1 MNNEAFLKV
10 KKRYLLALGL
20 VWLAGLCPAQKPQE
34 QNSIASFVA
43 GFTSGSGTRKVE
55 SHLEDLQIDTV
66 QKEVRVFADEI
77 MAWYHFDRNR
87 VEQTYDAL
95 RQLLPAERRDFKLK
109 IYSKGQLL
117 EDLVQ
122 GGWDHE
128 EDRFWNKAEHRGN
141 AWVTPLDRPYSVVKG
156 LGGRHLSVTASHG
169 RYYSIGD
176 HKWQWQRPYLFCTTE
191 DLLSQ
196 TFVVPYLIP
205 MLENAGAV
213 VYSTRERDW
222 QKNEV
227 IVDNDTPTQAGT
239 YSEQQG
245 MQAWETAGRGFAH
258 LKAVYQNGDDP
269 FTDGTSRKVAAQ
281 SRKSQTSSITWT
293 PAIPADGEYAV
304 YVSYPTL
311 STSVQD
317 AHYTVRHRGQSTTF
331 RVNQQ
336 MGGGTWV
343 YLGTFDFGAGQ
354 SADNCVV
361 LTNHSAYRG
370 HVTADAVRFGGG
382 MGNIARG
389 DSTGVS
395 ISGLPRFLE
404 GARYTAQWAGMP
416 QWVYGNKGFTNDY
429 SEDINVRSLTTNHLA
444 RGSAFV
450 PLPRPWNP
458 VEDPSVANPDIPV
471 VLRQDTTGTDVQGLG
486 VPFEMSIALH
496 TDAGFTRDHTTVG
509 SLGIYT
515 TDFNEGRY
523 PSGLRRMAARDV
535 CDLVM
540 SQLERD
546 LQATYGHWSRRQ
558 MYDRNYSESREPEV
572 PGIILEMLSHQNFA
586 DLCLGHDPTFK
597 FTLARAAYKGIL
609 RYIHAMHD
617 DDDVVV
623 QPLPVTALGAYI
635 TPGAQQIRVSWLA
648 VEDPLEPSAMPEGFV
663 VYHAEGDGGFDNG
676 TYVTEAHYELDSATP
691 TVLHRF
697 KVCAVNAGGRSM
709 PSEEVCAYLS
719 MIGDKQTLVIDAF
732 DRLAGPQP
740 IDNDSLQGFD
750 LNADPGV
757 PMAKMPGYC
766 GRQTNFSKTGMG
778 REGASGLGYSG
789 SELEGM
795 ILAGNTRDWSTRHAQ
810 DIIAATEGRMSVS
823 SCTVSAVSR
832 ADFDSRAISLMD
844 IVFGAEKADGY
855 SLRPYKVF
863 PSRLIQVA
871 AEFARSGGNLLVSGA
886 YVGSDMTSDAD
897 RLFTRS
903 LLKYEYAG
911 ALPADSISGITSN
924 DGNFDIHRRLNEELY
939 SVPAVDCLAPTS
951 EAFCPMVYGPTG
963 ASAAVAYDGQDYRS
977 MTLGF
982 PLESIT
988 DTAMRR
994 RVLMN
999 IIAFLTR

>member
-1 MNNEAFLKV
+1 M
-10 KKRYLLALGL
+10 
-20 VWLAGLCPAQKPQE
+20 AGICVAQKPQE
-34 QNSIASFVA
+34 KNGIANFVA
-43 GFTSGSGTRKVE
+43 TFTSGYGGRQVE
-55 SHLEDLQIDTV
+55 SRLEDFQIDDEN
-66 QKEVRVFADEI
+66 KEVRVYADEV
-77 MAWYHFDRNR
+77 MAWYHFDRAR
-87 VEQTYDAL
+87 VEQTYAAL
-95 RQLLPAERRDFKLK
+95 RQLLPPERRSYKLQ
-109 IYSKGQLL
+109 IYSKGKLL
-117 EDLVQ
+117 EDLVE
-122 GGWDHE
+122 GGWNR
-128 EDRFWNKAEHRGN
+128 EDDRHWNRKEHRGN
-141 AWVTPLDRPYSVVKG
+141 AWVTPLDRPYSITKG

-169 RYYSIGD
+169 CYYSIGD
-176 HKWQWQRPYLFCTTE
+176 HKWQWQRPHMFCTTE
-191 DLLSQ
+191 DLFSQ

-222 QKNEV
+222 QKHEV
-227 IVDNDTPTQAGT
+227 IVDNDTPDQQGT
-239 YSEQQG
+239 YSEQPG
-245 MQAWETAGRGFAH
+245 TYPWEPAGSGFAQ
-258 LKAVYQNGDDP
+258 LKAVYVNGDTP
-269 FTDGTSRKVAAQ
+269 FADGTSRKVPAQ
-281 SRKSQTSSITWT
+281 SRKTQTSTITWT

-311 STSVQD
+311 PTSVQD
-317 AHYTVRHRGQSTTF
+317 AHYTVRHRGQSTSF

-343 YLGTFDFGAGQ
+343 YLGTFDFAAGQ
-354 SADNCVV
+354 SADNSVV
-361 LTNHSAYRG
+361 LTNQSGYRG

-389 DSTGVS
+389 DSTEVTL
-395 ISGLPRFLE
+395 SGFPRFLE

-416 QWVYGNKGFTNDY
+416 EWVYGNKGFTNDY

-450 PLPRPWNP
+450 PLPKPWDSAA
-458 VEDPSVANPDIPV
+458 DPSLANPDIPV
-471 VLRQDTTGTDVQGLG
+471 VLRQDTTGTGVQGLN
-486 VPFEMSIALH
+486 VPLEMSIALH

-515 TDFNEGRY
+515 TDFYDGRY
-523 PSGLRRMAARDV
+523 PSGIRRMAARDV

-540 SQLERD
+540 SQLEHD
-546 LQATYGHWSRRQ
+546 LQATYGGWTRRQ

-597 FTLARAAYKGIL
+597 FTLARATYKGIL
-609 RYIHAMHD
+609 RYIHAMHQD
-617 DDDVVV
+617 NDLVV

-635 TPGAQQIRVSWLA
+635 TPGAQQVRVSWLA
-648 VEDPLEPSAMPEGFV
+648 VEDPLEPSAMPDGFV
-663 VYHAEGDGGFDNG
+663 VYHAEGDGGYDNG
-676 TYVTEAHYELDSATP
+676 TFVTEAHYELDSATP

-697 KVCAVNAGGRSM
+697 KVCAVNAGGQSM

-719 MIGDKQTLVIDAF
+719 LIGDKQVLVIDAF

-740 IDNDSLQGFD
+740 VDNDSLQGFD

-766 GRQTNFSKTGMG
+766 GRQVNFNKAVMG
-778 REGASGLGYSG
+778 REGVNGLGYST

-795 ILAGNTRDWSTRHAQ
+795 ILAGNTRDWSTRHSQ
-810 DIIAATEGRMSVS
+810 DIIAATGGRMSIS

-832 ADFDSRAISLMD
+832 ADFDSRSASLMD

-863 PSRLIQVA
+863 PQKLIQVA

-911 ALPADSISGITSN
+911 AVPADSINGITSN
-924 DGNFDIHRRLNEELY
+924 DGTFDIHRHLNEELY
-939 SVPAVDCLAPTS
+939 CVPAVDCLAPTS
-951 EAFCPMVYGPTG
+951 EAFCPMVYGPAG
-963 ASAAVAYDGQDYRS
+963 LSAAVAYDGQDYRA

-988 DTAMRR
+988 DTEMRR
-994 RVLMN
+994 RILMN